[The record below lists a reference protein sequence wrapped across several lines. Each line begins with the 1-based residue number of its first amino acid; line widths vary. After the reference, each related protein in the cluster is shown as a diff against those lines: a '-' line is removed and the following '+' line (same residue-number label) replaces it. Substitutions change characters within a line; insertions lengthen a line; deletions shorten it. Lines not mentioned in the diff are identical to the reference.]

1 MANIDLSYTDSVTNV
16 TGRIVLRNRIRHL
29 HIIIATNDGNSSEQY
44 IPLEFLANF
53 DRYMFNAVFKT
64 L

>member
-29 HIIIATNDGNSSEQY
+29 HIVTTTNYGNSSEQY
-44 IPLEFLANF
+44 IPLEFLTNF